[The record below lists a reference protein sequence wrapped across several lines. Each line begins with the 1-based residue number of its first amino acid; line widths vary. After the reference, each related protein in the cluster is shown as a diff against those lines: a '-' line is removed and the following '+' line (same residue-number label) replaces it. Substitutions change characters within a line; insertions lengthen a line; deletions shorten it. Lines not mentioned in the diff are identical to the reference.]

1 MHRFITRAIAP
12 VGVALLA
19 SLAACGDS
27 TKPASGPLTVLL
39 TDAPFPYD
47 SVARVDVHVV
57 RIDAK
62 QAETTD
68 ADAQDQSTIGSENDT
83 PGASDNGWT
92 TIATPN
98 ETVNLLDLQSGATT
112 NLGTLTIPT
121 GTYRSF
127 RLILDTQQSSVTLKN
142 GMVLSGSSTPGIKFP
157 SAGRTGI
164 KVVLAQPISLTANGS
179 VMVLDFDLAQSFVM
193 RGNTISQN
201 GLLFKPVIRATA
213 RDITGAIRGTVIG
226 GTSTGPAIADATVE
240 VLKAGTALD
249 DTVSANVITSTK
261 TDANGGYLA
270 AFLLPGSYSL
280 RATAPSGSAYTKA
293 LLAGPVTVT
302 SGDTTTAT
310 TIVVP

>member
-1 MHRFITRAIAP
+1 MQRFVPRAFVP
-12 VGVALLA
+12 FGVALLS

-27 TKPASGPLTVLL
+27 TTPRSAPLTVLL
-39 TDAPFPYD
+39 TDAPFPFD

-68 ADAQDQSTIGSENDT
+68 AEADDASIGADNDT
-83 PGASDNGWT
+83 PGARSDGWIS
-92 TIATPN
+92 IATPD
-98 ETVNLLDLQSGATT
+98 ETLNLLDLQSGATT

-121 GTYRSF
+121 GTYRGF
-127 RLILDTQQSSVTLKN
+127 RLILDTQQSSVTLKS
-142 GMVLSGSSTPGIKFP
+142 GTVLTGSSAPGIKFP
-157 SAGRTGI
+157 SAGRTGV
-164 KVVLAQPISLTANGS
+164 KVVLAQPITLTANGS
-179 VMVLDFDLAQSFVM
+179 VMVLDFDLARSFVM

-213 RDITGAIRGTVIG
+213 RDITGAIRGIVVG
-226 GTSTGPAIADATVE
+226 GTATGPAIADATVE

-249 DTVSANVITSTK
+249 DTVSANVVASTK
-261 TDANGGYLA
+261 TDASGGYLA

-280 RATAPSGSAYTKA
+280 RATAPTGSTFTKA

-302 SGDTTTAT
+302 SGDTTTAS

>member
-1 MHRFITRAIAP
+1 MQRFMTRAIAP

-47 SVARVDVHVV
+47 SVARVDIRVV

-68 ADAQDQSTIGSENDT
+68 ADAQDQSSIGADNDT
-83 PGASDNGWT
+83 PGTSDNGWT

-142 GMVLSGSSTPGIKFP
+142 GTVLTGSSTPGIKFP

-213 RDITGAIRGTVIG
+213 RDITGAIRGTVVG
-226 GTSTGPAIADATVE
+226 GTATGPAITNATVE

-249 DTVSANVITSTK
+249 DTVSANVITSAK
-261 TDANGGYLA
+261 TDANGAYLA

-280 RATAPSGSAYTKA
+280 RATAPSGSTFTKA
-293 LLAGPVTVT
+293 LLAGPVTVA

>member
-1 MHRFITRAIAP
+1 MHRYFARAIAP
-12 VGVALLA
+12 LGVALLA

-27 TKPASGPLTVLL
+27 TKPGSAPLTVLL

-47 SVARVDVHVV
+47 SVARVDLHVV

-68 ADAQDQSTIGSENDT
+68 AEADDATIGAENDT
-83 PGASDNGWT
+83 PGDRADGWI
-92 TIATPN
+92 TIATPD

-142 GMVLSGSSTPGIKFP
+142 GAVLTGSSAPGIKFP

-179 VMVLDFDLAQSFVM
+179 VMVLDFDLSRSFVM

-213 RDITGAIRGTVIG
+213 RDITGAIRGSVVG
-226 GTSTGPAIADATVE
+226 GTATGPAIADATVE

-261 TDANGGYLA
+261 TDATGAYLA

-280 RATAPSGSAYTKA
+280 RATAPTGSTYTKA

-302 SGDTTTAT
+302 EGDTTTAT